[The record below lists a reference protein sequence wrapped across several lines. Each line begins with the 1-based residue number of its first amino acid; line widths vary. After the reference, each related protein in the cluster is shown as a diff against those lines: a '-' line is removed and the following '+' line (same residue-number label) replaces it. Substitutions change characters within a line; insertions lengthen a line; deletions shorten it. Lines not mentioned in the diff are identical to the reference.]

1 MKSLEK
7 DLEIK
12 GVIYFNYVDHVWIC
26 RLWTDTYKSSA
37 PIYKDED
44 VYKVLDY
51 MSPKLIQRTKKS
63 GIPFEILIDPKK
75 IKEFFPRAVEKL
87 IALSKQECRND

>member
-7 DLEIK
+7 DLEIN
-12 GVIYFNYVDHVWIC
+12 GVIYFNNEDHVWIC
-26 RLWTDTYKSSA
+26 RLWTATYKSSA

-51 MSPKLIQRTKKS
+51 LSPELIQRTKKS

-75 IKEFFPRAVEKL
+75 IKEFFPRAVERL
-87 IALSKQECRND
+87 ITLSKED